1 MRSASVESVERI
13 KAFIAWA
20 QSTAPVRLIQRF
32 GEDDGSVWATV
43 IAWNALTAIFPVIL
57 ALIAIAGFVLQAA
70 GVSSDTLAKEVVAVF
85 PSDDKSQQEALKAIK
100 ALPERAGIFLIV
112 GLVGYLWTA
121 SNLFGAMEQAFDA
134 VLHCG
139 RRPFIRQKLMA
150 LGMMTVFSVLAV
162 IGVGTSVLLPLLK
175 QVPGVPTSVIDLL
188 DSPLQFVIGVV
199 SGFVLFFAI
208 YYIVPNR
215 RLSVSHLWPGA
226 LLAGV
231 GFKLLTLLFPL
242 YIHFNSGINAFGAS
256 FAFLFVMLAFFFFLG
271 LITMLGI
278 ELNVVLFEPA
288 ARPAPSRPLPGVTPS
303 PARGARLRG
312 PRRVLL
318 ALLAALIG
326 LFAFARHSS
335 TR

>member
-1 MRSASVESVERI
+1 
-13 KAFIAWA
+13 
-20 QSTAPVRLIQRF
+20 
-32 GEDDGSVWATV
+32 V
-43 IAWNALTAIFPVIL
+43 IAWNGLTAIFPVIL
-57 ALIAIAGFVLQAA
+57 ALIAIAGFVLRAA
-70 GVSSDTLAKEVVAVF
+70 GVSSDTLEQEVVAVF
-85 PSDDKSQQEALKAIK
+85 PSDPKSQHEALKAIK
-100 ALPERAGIFLIV
+100 SLPDRAGVFLIV

-150 LGMMTVFSVLAV
+150 LGMMTIFSVLAV
-162 IGVGTSVLLPLLK
+162 IGVGTSVLLPLLN

-188 DSPLQFVIGVV
+188 NSPLQFVIGVA

-215 RLSVSHLWPGA
+215 RLPVTHVWPGA
-226 LLAGV
+226 LLAGF

-242 YIHFNSGINAFGAS
+242 YIHFNSGINQFGAS

-271 LITMLGI
+271 LITMLGV

-288 ARPAPSRPLPGVTPS
+288 VRPAPSRPLPGVAPS
-303 PARGARLRG
+303 PPRGARLRG

-326 LFAFARHSS
+326 LFAVRRRSGS
-335 TR
+335 R

>member
-1 MRSASVESVERI
+1 V

-20 QSTAPVRLIQRF
+20 QHTVPVRLIQRY
-32 GEDDGSVWATV
+32 GEDDGGIWATV

-70 GVSSDTLAKEVVAVF
+70 GISPDTLAKDVVQVF
-85 PSDDKSQQEALKAIK
+85 PSDQKSQQEALKALTS
-100 ALPERAGIFLIV
+100 LPERAGVFLII

-121 SNLFGAMEQAFDA
+121 SNLFGAMEQAFDV

-150 LGMMTVFSVLAV
+150 LGMMAVFSVLAL

-188 DSPLQFVIGVV
+188 DSPLQFVVGVV

-215 RLSVSHLWPGA
+215 RLPVSHVWPGA

-231 GFKLLTLLFPL
+231 GFKLLTLVFPL
-242 YIHFNSGINAFGAS
+242 YIKLNSGINQFGAS
-256 FAFLFVMLAFFFFLG
+256 FAFLFVTLAFFFFLG

-288 ARPAPSRPLPGVTPS
+288 TRPAPSRPVPGVTPR

-312 PRRVLL
+312 SRRLLL

-326 LFAFARHSS
+326 LFAFLRQPDN
-335 TR
+335 R

>member
-1 MRSASVESVERI
+1 V

-20 QSTAPVRLIQRF
+20 QHTVPVRLIQRY
-32 GEDDGSVWATV
+32 GEDDGGIWATV

-70 GVSSDTLAKEVVAVF
+70 GISPDTLAKEVVQVF
-85 PSDDKSQQEALKAIK
+85 PSDQKSQQEALKALTS
-100 ALPERAGIFLIV
+100 LPERAGVFLII

-121 SNLFGAMEQAFDA
+121 SNLFGAMEQAFDV

-150 LGMMTVFSVLAV
+150 VGMMAVFSVLAL

-188 DSPLQFVIGVV
+188 DSPLQFVVGVV

-215 RLSVSHLWPGA
+215 RLPVSHVWPGA

-231 GFKLLTLLFPL
+231 GFKLLTLVFPL
-242 YIHFNSGINAFGAS
+242 YIKLNSGINQFGAS
-256 FAFLFVMLAFFFFLG
+256 FAFLFVTLAFFFFLG

-288 ARPAPSRPLPGVTPS
+288 TRPAPSRPVPGVTPR

-312 PRRVLL
+312 SRRLLL

-326 LFAFARHSS
+326 LFAFLRQPDN
-335 TR
+335 R